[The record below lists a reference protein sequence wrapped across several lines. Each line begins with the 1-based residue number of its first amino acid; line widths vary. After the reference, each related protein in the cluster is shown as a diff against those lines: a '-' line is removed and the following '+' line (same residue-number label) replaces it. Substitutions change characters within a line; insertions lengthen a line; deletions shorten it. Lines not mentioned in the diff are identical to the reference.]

1 MIHVMG
7 DEIAQCNVSHRARM
21 WPRLPPPLTHLPPSP
36 PLPQTKLV
44 SLLPRESS
52 SKEVDAG
59 LLTIVSYPAFAVE
72 TRDLA
77 NKTRTE
83 VITKLQ
89 VEKTNIKSCIYMYMY
104 NTNMAIELFAAKAV
118 MTVYV
123 CFHGNTGS
131 LWVQEVPQRWLSN
144 CEGGM

>member
-7 DEIAQCNVSHRARM
+7 DEIAQCNVSQRARM
-21 WPRLPPPLTHLPPSP
+21 WPRLPPSPYSPPLPSP

-89 VEKTNIKSCIYMYMY
+89 VEKTNI
-104 NTNMAIELFAAKAV
+104 
-118 MTVYV
+118 
-123 CFHGNTGS
+123 
-131 LWVQEVPQRWLSN
+131 
-144 CEGGM
+144 